1 MFESSNDCDGV
12 FERSCMLRP
21 PAYNFVGAKGTDGG
35 ARGQAEIPPARAGL
49 IRLLEAR
56 DGRARFLAS
65 VQGRPS
71 PLSLP
76 TVPPTTFPTVWTAP
90 RGL

>member
-1 MFESSNDCDGV
+1 
-12 FERSCMLRP
+12 MLRP
-21 PAYNFVGAKGTDGG
+21 PAYNSAGGPGTDSG
-35 ARGQAEIPPARAGL
+35 APGQAEIPAARAGL
-49 IRLLEAR
+49 VRLLEAR

-76 TVPPTTFPTVWTAP
+76 TVPPTNFHTVWTAP
-90 RGL
+90 RGLSMRGVSKGSGR